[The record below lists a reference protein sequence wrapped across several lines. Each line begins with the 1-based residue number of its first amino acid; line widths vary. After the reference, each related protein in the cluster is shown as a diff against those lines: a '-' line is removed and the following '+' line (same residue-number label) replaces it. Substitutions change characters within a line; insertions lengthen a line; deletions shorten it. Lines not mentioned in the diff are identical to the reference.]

1 MKILFTNTVGLL
13 IAVSLFAQPS
23 AKINL
28 ALNLKVGKTYTL
40 NQKSTQDISQL
51 VMGTEQNIKTEISGV
66 NSFLVKASTDSSY
79 TVELRFK
86 KMLFKM
92 TSPLAGMEFN
102 SEKPIGED
110 DLFGQVM
117 LSFIKN
123 PYTME
128 ELFAELPGLSELH
141 ILPYHSIAKG
151 KYQRLGI
158 ENLMDGIA
166 EPTSDAVAKVAS
178 RFTGIGL
185 VVKIGG

>member
-79 TVELRFK
+79 TVE
-86 KMLFKM
+86 
-92 TSPLAGMEFN
+92 
-102 SEKPIGED
+102 
-110 DLFGQVM
+110 
-117 LSFIKN
+117 
-123 PYTME
+123 
-128 ELFAELPGLSELH
+128 FA
-141 ILPYHSIAKG
+141 
-151 KYQRLGI
+151 
-158 ENLMDGIA
+158 
-166 EPTSDAVAKVAS
+166 V
-178 RFTGIGL
+178 
-185 VVKIGG
+185 